1 MIPFIIKKKLVNVPI
16 YKKDVTII
24 VDDLPVTKTLTF
36 DVYAIC
42 KGFQTYDLDGF
53 KTGENI
59 TETPNTAINSLSL
72 KIDLAWCLND
82 IIDKIQPTVYQLHND
97 IWFNSEGEKVPKQIP
112 DPINEGEL
120 IENPEA
126 VITEVDYWLN
136 LMVNVDVNDR
146 YLIEQGFERLDLVN
160 HYWANIQ
167 L

>member
-1 MIPFIIKKKLVNVPI
+1 MIPFIIKKKLVNVPS
-16 YKKDVTII
+16 YSKSSTEYE
-24 VDDLPVTKTLTF
+24 
-36 DVYAIC
+36 VYAIC

-53 KTGENI
+53 KVGENI
-59 TETPNTAINSLSL
+59 NVNPIIAINALSL

-82 IIDKIQPTVYQLHND
+82 IIDKIQPTIYQLKND
-97 IWFNSEGEKVPKQIP
+97 IWFNSEGEKVPKQIHNP
-112 DPINEGEL
+112 DYIEGGEEPEF
-120 IENPEA
+120 IDNPEA